1 VQQRTLDFDRNIKT
15 ETCRVAE
22 ATSLPPPSLLECTV
36 PPLVRPDRQLTFGG
50 IPHYEWPAPEHDR
63 DTITVDRIRE
73 DIDGPSHR
81 FVICRGDTVE
91 VFFSHQKL
99 DIGEVT
105 GVSHRNNE
113 VRVSF
118 QKGSEG
124 IWVGTGCVY
133 PAPPPVVAPVRKG
146 VPLSKVVA
154 ECCVEPLNG
163 FTDADRV
170 PAATVSYSFDEYKVF
185 RRDFA
190 SGSVS
195 FSDYHAQFDRLCQ
208 SQVAIVSELKSRF
221 KATELAVIA
230 SRMGSFDAKRSTKDQ
245 NAESI
250 YRRMLS
256 SFVLDGTVSFS
267 MGERYEDAVKKKVL
281 SVTEEDFTAAFVERQ
296 VAADE
301 RHKALTD
308 PQTFFEFR
316 TFLQQKSEA
325 DLSDE
330 QLSRYDA
337 LHADMTRERRAAQKP
352 VTVDRFQSEELSGH
366 EFVIKE
372 GFHDKRQCPLWIV
385 TLTSRVERAT
395 FDELNRKAKMLG
407 GWFSSFKKSD
417 AGFQFLS
424 EDKAQRFASLLTG
437 DVDRSDVLSDRKERK
452 ELTAAER
459 LHELAS
465 ALALRSGEA
474 LEASNSSL
482 QNTARRADIQSGVR
496 GRAFTEAAQA
506 RTMHSI
512 AEALSR
518 GEAKFLDG
526 IRHRTQLE
534 TLDTILYLAKWAR
547 VRASRQRDSESSY
560 GHSRRLD
567 RLEEQPIGEA
577 DIRFAEY
584 PYPYIYKRHLEEAVR
599 HCRTTKGSKQAC
611 EKMAKRLARE
621 EDDFVTFRQEH
632 DIEALADF
640 LSRAKG
646 AGANVEWIERA
657 LEKHNRLQRA
667 NITDVHELRSALH
680 EFMCH
685 RAEARG
691 DDPVKVAERE
701 LIGKDLPGFFP
712 TPRPIIEM
720 LLERASIGEQ
730 HRVLEPSCGK
740 GDILDAIQA
749 ECSGCQL
756 HAIEFNQAL
765 SDILSVKGHE
775 VEFADFLDH
784 RDNYDRI
791 VMNPPFENGQDIEHV
806 RHAYDLLSPDGRLV
820 AVVSEGPFFRSDK
833 KSVAFREW
841 LDAVGAEVESLPD
854 EAFKGA
860 EAFRQT
866 SVRTRV
872 VTIAKEGAARSA
884 EPKP

>member
-1 VQQRTLDFDRNIKT
+1 MQQRQVLFDF
-15 ETCRVAE
+15 ESVATVPLE
-22 ATSLPPPSLLECTV
+22 NLKLAKSDHIAESTSLPPP
-36 PPLVRPDRQLTFGG
+36 PPLLRPDRQLTFGG
-50 IPHYEWPAPEHDR
+50 LPHYEWPAPEHDR

-91 VFFSHQKL
+91 VFFSHQKT

-118 QKGSEG
+118 QEGSEG

-133 PAPPPVVAPVRKG
+133 PAPPKVEVRTGKG
-146 VPLSKVVA
+146 VPLSKVIA
-154 ECCVEPLNG
+154 ECSVEPPNG
-163 FTDADRV
+163 FADADRV
-170 PAATVSYSFDEYKVF
+170 PSPTAPYSFDEYKAF
-185 RRDFA
+185 RLNFA
-190 SGSVS
+190 NGSLS
-195 FSDYHAQFDRLCQ
+195 YSDYQAQFERLCQ
-208 SQVAIVSELKSRF
+208 SEVAIVSELKSRF
-221 KATELAVIA
+221 KAIELAVIA
-230 SRMGSFDAKRSTKDQ
+230 SRMGSYDAKRSTKEQ

-256 SFVLDGTVSFS
+256 SFVLDGTVSYS
-267 MGERYEDAVKKKVL
+267 MGDRYEDAVKTKVRSL
-281 SVTEEDFTAAFVERQ
+281 TEDAFATALTERQ
-296 VAADE
+296 AAADE
-301 RHKALTD
+301 RYKALTD

-337 LHADMTRERRAAQKP
+337 LHADMTRERRAAAKP

-372 GFHDKRQCPLWIV
+372 GFHDKRRCPLWIV

-465 ALALRSGEA
+465 TLALRSEET
-474 LEASNSSL
+474 LEASNGSL
-482 QNTARRADIQSGVR
+482 QNTARRADIQAGVR
-496 GRAFTEAAQA
+496 GRAFAEAALA

-526 IRHRTQLE
+526 IRHRTQVE
-534 TLDTILYLAKWAR
+534 TLDTVLYLAKWAR

-560 GHSRRLD
+560 GHSRQLD

-584 PYPYIYKRHLEEAVR
+584 PYPSIYKRHLEEAVR
-599 HCRTTKGSKQAC
+599 HCRTTKGSKQAS
-611 EKMAKRLARE
+611 EKMAKRLTRE
-621 EDDFVTFRQEH
+621 KEDFVTFRHDH
-632 DIEALADF
+632 DIEALTDF
-640 LSRAKG
+640 LSRIKG
-646 AGANVEWIERA
+646 SGVNVEWIGRA
-657 LEKHNRLQRA
+657 LENHNRLQRA
-667 NITDVHELRSALH
+667 NIADVHELRSALREYMH
-680 EFMCH
+680 H

-720 LLERASIGEQ
+720 LLERADIGEQ

-740 GDILDAIQA
+740 GDILDVLHA
-749 ECSGCQL
+749 ECTGCQV
-756 HAIEFNQAL
+756 HAIEFNRSL

-775 VEFADFLDH
+775 VEFADFLEH

-806 RHAYDLLSPDGRLV
+806 RHAYDLLSPEGRLV
-820 AVVSEGPFFRSDK
+820 AIVSEGPFFRSDK
-833 KSVAFREW
+833 KSVAFRDW
-841 LDAVGAEVESLPD
+841 LDDVGAEVESLPD
-854 EAFKGA
+854 EAFKGV

-866 SVRTRV
+866 SVRTRL
-872 VTIAKEGAARSA
+872 VTITKEGSA
-884 EPKP
+884 NSR